1 VRDELHL
8 HVRPRLHDASL
19 VLEFEGWND
28 AGESATLAARFLAD
42 ALAPSKLASIDPE
55 DFYDFTVQR
64 PNVALAAGGARRIE
78 WPANE
83 LRWGSVDAQRELV
96 VGLCVEPHLRW
107 RRYCELMVAVA
118 VELGVRRV
126 VLLGAYLAD
135 VLYSRPVSVSGF
147 ASEPGRLDALG
158 VAASSYE
165 GPTGIVGVLGESLAA
180 AGLEVVSLWAA
191 LPHYIAEQ
199 PNPRGALA
207 LLQGVERA
215 LDLKLETEPLERAA
229 AEFEARIS
237 ELVAAD
243 PELAEYVRQLK
254 RREFAQ

>member
-1 VRDELHL
+1 
-8 HVRPRLHDASL
+8 
-19 VLEFEGWND
+19 
-28 AGESATLAARFLAD
+28 
-42 ALAPSKLASIDPE
+42 
-55 DFYDFTVQR
+55 
-64 PNVALAAGGARRIE
+64 
-78 WPANE
+78 
-83 LRWGSVDAQRELV
+83 
-96 VGLCVEPHLRW
+96 
-107 RRYCELMVAVA
+107 
-118 VELGVRRV
+118 
-126 VLLGAYLAD
+126 
-135 VLYSRPVSVSGF
+135 VSVSGF